1 MTVNITSYTHIYI
14 YIYILVFY
22 RELYNY
28 WIIFT
33 LSSIRSIRCMYL
45 FINLIT
51 WKNKYILSHSTG
63 SIIIPSNFY
72 DISQHYILPTL
83 PFGNLTRLSRSFSTI
98 TSTLLL
104 ICGKCFWGWG
114 KGWILTLSPH
124 FSSLSGIE
132 EIWWE

>member
-1 MTVNITSYTHIYI
+1 MIVNITSYTHIFYI
-14 YIYILVFY
+14 IILVFD

-28 WIIFT
+28 QIIST
-33 LSSIRSIRCMYL
+33 LPSIRCMYL

-83 PFGNLTRLSRSFSTI
+83 PFGNLTRLSRSFSSI

-114 KGWILTLSPH
+114 KGRILTLSPH
-124 FSSLSGIE
+124 FSGLSGIE